1 MVVAIM
7 LKIIHNCKLRQ
18 TGLLLILL
26 VLVANLFLTGCVP
39 PPSRYAAVATETPS
53 PPPPPVKVYFYP
65 NRGQS
70 PAQQDRDSY
79 ECYLWAVNQ
88 TGFDPSAPYLAP
100 HHKLA
105 VVPDQPPGT
114 GTAVG
119 AITGAMLGAAVSSRG
134 NMPEGALIGAVAGA
148 LVGSTSDAARQ
159 EQTYRRQQHYDRQAG
174 KRMKNI
180 ERQAANYRRAMAACL
195 EGRGYNVQ

>member
-1 MVVAIM
+1 M
-7 LKIIHNCKLRQ
+7 LKKIHNYNSHHPNLP
-18 TGLLLILL
+18 LILL
-26 VLVANLFLTGCVP
+26 VLVANLFLYGCM
-39 PPSRYAAVATETPS
+39 AS
-53 PPPPPVKVYFYP
+53 PPRYSTVAAETIQPAPPPVKVYFYP

-70 PAQQDRDSY
+70 QEQQGRDSY

-114 GTAVG
+114 DTAVG

-134 NMPEGALIGAVAGA
+134 NRPEGALVGAVAGA
-148 LVGSTSDAARQ
+148 LVGSASDAARQ
-159 EQTYRRQQHYDRQAG
+159 EQTYRLQQHYDRQAG
-174 KRMKNI
+174 KHMGNI

-195 EGRGYNVQ
+195 EGRGYSVQ

>member
-1 MVVAIM
+1 MVAIM
-7 LKIIHNCKLRQ
+7 LKIIHNCKLRH
-18 TGLLLILL
+18 TSLLLILL

-39 PPSRYAAVATETPS
+39 PPSRYAAVADETIQ

-100 HHKLA
+100 HHKLT
-105 VVPDQPPGT
+105 VVADRPPGT
-114 GTAVG
+114 GTAIG
-119 AITGAMLGAAVSSRG
+119 AITGAVLGAAVSSQG

-148 LVGSTSDAARQ
+148 LVGSASDAAHQ
-159 EQTYRRQQHYDRQAG
+159 EQTYRLQQHYDRQAG
-174 KRMKNI
+174 KRMENI
-180 ERQAANYRRAMAACL
+180 ERQAANYRRALAACL